1 MNQQTNKAPAKSR
14 HIDIRVDQETY
25 DRILEEA
32 YQAKL
37 SLSDYIRQCVLKHK
51 VIIRQETVVEPTLL
65 HKLLAELGHI
75 GGNLNQ
81 IAHHLNGGG
90 VLSQQMCRMIR
101 QATSDLYDLKTTLR
115 QEGGKLHG
123 NS

>member
-1 MNQQTNKAPAKSR
+1 MNQQNNKAPALTR

-25 DRILEEA
+25 DHILGEA

-37 SLSDYIRQCVLKHK
+37 NLSDYVRQCVLKHK
-51 VIIRQETVVEPTLL
+51 VVVRQETIVEPALL
-65 HKLLAELGHI
+65 RQLLGELGHI

-90 VLSQQMCRMIR
+90 ALSQEMVRKIR
-101 QATSDLYDLKTTLR
+101 QATADLYDLKTRLDR
-115 QEGGKLHG
+115 EGGRLHG

>member
-1 MNQQTNKAPAKSR
+1 MKQQNNKAPALTR
-14 HIDIRVDQETY
+14 HIDIRVDQQTY
-25 DRILEEA
+25 DHILQEA

-37 SLSDYIRQCVLKHK
+37 NLSDYVRQCVLKHK
-51 VIIRQETVVEPTLL
+51 VVVRQETIVEPALL
-65 HKLLAELGHI
+65 RQLLGELGHI

-90 VLSQQMCRMIR
+90 RLNQEMVRKIQ
-101 QATSDLYDLKTTLR
+101 QATADLYDLKTRLDR
-115 QEGGKLHG
+115 EGGRLYG

>member
-1 MNQQTNKAPAKSR
+1 MKQQNNKTPALTR

-25 DRILEEA
+25 DHILGEA

-37 SLSDYIRQCVLKHK
+37 NLSDYVRQCVLKHK
-51 VIIRQETVVEPTLL
+51 VIVRQETIVEPALL
-65 HKLLAELGHI
+65 RQLLGELGHI

-81 IAHHLNGGG
+81 IARHLNGGG
-90 VLSQQMCRMIR
+90 VLSQEMVRKIR
-101 QATSDLYDLKTTLR
+101 QATADLYDLKTRLDR
-115 QEGGKLHG
+115 EGGRLYG

>member
-1 MNQQTNKAPAKSR
+1 MNQQNNKAPALTR
-14 HIDIRVDQETY
+14 HIDIRVDQQTY
-25 DRILEEA
+25 DNILHEA

-37 SLSDYIRQCVLKHK
+37 NLSDYVRQCVLKHK
-51 VIIRQETVVEPTLL
+51 VVVRQETIVEPALL
-65 HKLLAELGHI
+65 RQLLGELGHI

-90 VLSQQMCRMIR
+90 ALSQEMVRKIR
-101 QATSDLYDLKTTLR
+101 QATADLYDLKTRLDR
-115 QEGGKLHG
+115 EGGRLNG